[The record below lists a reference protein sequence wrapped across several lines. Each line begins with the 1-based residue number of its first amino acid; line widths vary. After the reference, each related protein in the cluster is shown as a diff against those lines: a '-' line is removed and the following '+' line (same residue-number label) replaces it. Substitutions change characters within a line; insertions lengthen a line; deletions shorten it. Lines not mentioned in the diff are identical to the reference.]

1 MENKGVGEIVKR
13 SPVFEDKGKIQVI
26 SGDMI
31 EEGTF
36 YVHTSEDQKYPSPN
50 SRTWETLLKITRDGG
65 LVETDYR
72 KTPDPAYKEMG
83 KAYELWNKSVD
94 PDGKKAKVIHQEV
107 VKLVKQNIPIDE
119 IDRRVNK
126 LVDEIDP
133 EGE

>member
-13 SPVFEDKGKIQVI
+13 SPVFEDKGKILVI
-26 SGDMI
+26 SGEVV
-31 EEGTF
+31 EEGTY
-36 YVHTSEDQKYPSPN
+36 YVHTSESQKYPSPN
-50 SRTWETLLKITRDGG
+50 SRTWETLLNITRDGG

-72 KTPDPAYKEMG
+72 KTPHLAYGKTG

-94 PDGKKAKVIHQEV
+94 PDGEKAKVIHQEV
-107 VKLVKQNIPIDE
+107 VKLVKQNIPIEE

-126 LVDEIDP
+126 MVDEIDP